1 MDLPIDNEELKELMD
16 ALNESNHPDA
26 MKRQFRNELHRKLR
40 LTKFLMDEGYPHK
53 KVLDN
58 SKRKISFTSARLTS
72 NGSNT
77 IAANPAKNRPTNE
90 SVKNV
95 GSCVNESFS
104 LVNI

>member
-53 KVLDN
+53 KVY
-58 SKRKISFTSARLTS
+58 
-72 NGSNT
+72 
-77 IAANPAKNRPTNE
+77 
-90 SVKNV
+90 
-95 GSCVNESFS
+95 
-104 LVNI
+104 

>member
-1 MDLPIDNEELKELMD
+1 MDLPINNEELKELMD

-58 SKRKISFTSARLTS
+58 SKGKICLSSAAFAS
-72 NGSNT
+72 NSSNLVVRYT
-77 IAANPAKNRPTNE
+77 AKYTA
-90 SVKNV
+90 
-95 GSCVNESFS
+95 
-104 LVNI
+104 